1 MNIKLITKS
10 LLLAL
15 VAVLAGCSSNE
26 EPEDANNYV
35 ISISFVADAIKNA
48 PEPNYEKA
56 NLPEWL
62 TEFIYD
68 LHPDNIRDVA
78 AFQGIWKGEVI
89 YCVYDQFSSTFLR
102 AIFNSDGQKVNWSE
116 KEYAEFWRSEIDW
129 ECVFLSKSKLHDL

>member
-1 MNIKLITKS
+1 MNIRLFAKS

-68 LHPDNIRDVA
+68 LKPDNIRDVA

-116 KEYAEFWRSEIDW
+116 KEYAEFWR
-129 ECVFLSKSKLHDL
+129 

>member
-1 MNIKLITKS
+1 MNIRLFAKS
-10 LLLAL
+10 LLFAL
-15 VAVLAGCSSNE
+15 VAVLSGCSNE

-68 LHPDNIRDVA
+68 LKPDNIRDVA

-129 ECVFLSKSKLHDL
+129 ECVFLSKSKLHYL